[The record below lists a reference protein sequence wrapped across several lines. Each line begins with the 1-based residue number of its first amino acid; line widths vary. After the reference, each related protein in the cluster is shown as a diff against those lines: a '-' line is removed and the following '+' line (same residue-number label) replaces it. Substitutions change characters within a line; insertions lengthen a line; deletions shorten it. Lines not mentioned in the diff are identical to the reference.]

1 MRSGIGSAE
10 SRRQHK
16 IMDIGRA
23 FLGRGNAYEIAM
35 EPSSM
40 KHHREDIEV
49 SLVELKKEGS

>member
-1 MRSGIGSAE
+1 
-10 SRRQHK
+10 
-16 IMDIGRA
+16 MDIGRA